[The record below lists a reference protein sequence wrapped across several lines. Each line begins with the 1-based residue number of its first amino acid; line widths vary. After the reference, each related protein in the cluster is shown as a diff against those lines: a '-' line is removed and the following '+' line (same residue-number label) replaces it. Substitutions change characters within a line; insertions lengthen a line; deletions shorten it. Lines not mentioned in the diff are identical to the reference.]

1 MRHVLRAAARALGA
15 ATLLAAGAAAAQTP
29 ASIKIGYAISRTG
42 PNAGG
47 ASTTVLPNYE
57 LWVAE
62 VNAAGGLKLGDK
74 RVPIEVISYDDRSS
88 SEEAVRAIER
98 LISQD
103 KVDLVLPP
111 FGTGLNLAV
120 GPALARAKYPHIA
133 VSAITDRAPELAKR
147 WPTSF
152 WMTGTSS
159 GHVQALADVLG
170 KQKAAGKIGGKVAMV
185 AVADG
190 FGIDL
195 SGAARTILPKAG
207 FELVYDKS
215 YPVGTQDMSGIVN
228 EIRAL
233 APDVFVAFSYPP
245 DTLQI
250 TDQSR
255 LSAFNPKMFV
265 SGIGTTFPLYKQR
278 FGPDS
283 EGVIGLGGADIDNP
297 GYKAYAAKLKERMG
311 KEPERSTGGLM
322 GYAALEMLG
331 QAIERVGRVDRDAI
345 VAEMQRGTF
354 DTMMG
359 RIKLE
364 GNLPAELWYVG
375 QWQNGEFVAIAPT
388 DRAGA
393 KAAIAPKQPWGPRS

>member
-1 MRHVLRAAARALGA
+1 MRHVLRAAARALGL
-15 ATLLAAGAAAAQTP
+15 ATALAAGVAAAQSP
-29 ASIKIGYAISRTG
+29 ATVKVGYAISRTG

-62 VNAAGGLKLGDK
+62 VNAAGGLKLGDR
-74 RVPIEVISYDDRSS
+74 RVPIEVVSYDDRSS

-98 LISQD
+98 LINQD

-133 VSAITDRAPELAKR
+133 VSAITDRAPDLAKR

-170 KQKAAGKIGGKVAMV
+170 KQKAEGKIGGRVAMV

-195 SGAARTILPKAG
+195 SGAARAILPKAG

-228 EIRAL
+228 EVKAL
-233 APDVFVAFSYPP
+233 NPDVFVAFSYPP

-255 LSAFNPKMFV
+255 LAAFNPKAFV

-278 FGPDS
+278 FGADI
-283 EGVIGLGGADIDNP
+283 EGVIGLGGADIANP
-297 GYKAYAAKLKERMG
+297 GYQAYAAKLKERLG
-311 KEPERSTGGLM
+311 KDPERSTGGLM

-331 QAIERVGRVDRDAI
+331 RAIERVGSLDREAI
-345 VAEMQRGTF
+345 VKELQSGSF

-364 GNLPAELWYVG
+364 GNLPTELWYVG
-375 QWQNGEFVAIAPT
+375 QWQDGEFVGIAPT
-388 DRAGA
+388 ARDGARAA
-393 KAAIAPKQPWGPRS
+393 VAPKRAWGPKS